1 MQKLLGQVRRCVED
15 YHMIDAG
22 DTVAV
27 GVSGGK
33 DSLVTLTALARLRAF
48 YPIPFT
54 VHAITLETGAPGMS
68 FDAVADLCRQLE
80 VPYTRIQVPVY
91 DIVFNERKEK
101 NPCSLCAKLRRGSLN
116 TALTDLGIRK
126 IALGH
131 HYDDAI
137 ETLLM
142 NLLFEGRIGCFQPVT
157 YLDRTGITQIRPLLY
172 CREEEIRRV
181 SGVEQG
187 DNLFTLNKYQI
198 SSRIYTQLP
207 YIGTVNFERKYPDTF
222 VIHVTASVPVAWIE
236 SGGSR
241 WLMDT
246 DCKLLE
252 SGGAS
257 LTEGKA
263 QVRGLEA
270 VNPSVG
276 SVLTVPPEQ
285 QDKLDQLKGFLA
297 AIQARQM
304 TGSLTSFLDLTSNNE
319 IRFGYGANLTVLFPM
334 NGDFTQKTYY
344 LQQTL
349 WTMDEKGIPRTGTLD
364 LTYDNQ
370 EGHLL
375 PKRWLPEASTAPE
388 LSPPPAAEAGT
399 QGEND
404 ANEKTDAE

>member
-1 MQKLLGQVRRCVED
+1 MAARRNRRGRRRNRGRFSALYKLLSVLIIFAAILMGCVVFFRVSTVE
-15 YHMIDAG
+15 ITG
-22 DTVAV
+22 D
-27 GVSGGK
+27 S
-33 DSLVTLTALARLRAF
+33 
-48 YPIPFT
+48 
-54 VHAITLETGAPGMS
+54 
-68 FDAVADLCRQLE
+68 
-80 VPYTRIQVPVY
+80 PYT
-91 DIVFNERKEK
+91 
-101 NPCSLCAKLRRGSLN
+101 
-116 TALTDLGIRK
+116 
-126 IALGH
+126 
-131 HYDDAI
+131 
-137 ETLLM
+137 
-142 NLLFEGRIGCFQPVT
+142 
-157 YLDRTGITQIRPLLY
+157 
-172 CREEEIRRV
+172 EEEIRRV

-270 VNPSVG
+270 VNPLVG

-319 IRFGYGANLTVLFPM
+319 IRFGYGREPDRSVPNERRFYA
-334 NGDFTQKTYY
+334 
-344 LQQTL
+344 
-349 WTMDEKGIPRTGTLD
+349 ED
-364 LTYDNQ
+364 L
-370 EGHLL
+370 L
-375 PKRWLPEASTAPE
+375 STADP
-388 LSPPPAAEAGT
+388 LDHG
-399 QGEND
+399 
-404 ANEKTDAE
+404 

>member
-1 MQKLLGQVRRCVED
+1 MDKKKILSAVDHTLLSQ
-15 YHMIDAG
+15 
-22 DTVAV
+22 
-27 GVSGGK
+27 
-33 DSLVTLTALARLRAF
+33 TARWEE
-48 YPIPFT
+48 IKK
-54 VHAITLETGAPGMS
+54 ICD
-68 FDAVADLCRQLE
+68 DAVSYGTASVCIPPSYVKRAKEYLGDRMAVCTVIGFPNGYQTE
-80 VPYTRIQVPVY
+80 AVKVFETR
-91 DIVFNERKEK
+91 
-101 NPCSLCAKLRRGSLN
+101 
-116 TALTDLGIRK
+116 
-126 IALGH
+126 
-131 HYDDAI
+131 DAI
-137 ETLLM
+137 ENGADEIDM
-142 NLLFEGRIGCFQPVT
+142 VINLGDVKDGNYQKV
-157 YLDRTGITQIRPLLY
+157 
-172 CREEEIRRV
+172 EEEIRRV

>member
-1 MQKLLGQVRRCVED
+1 MAARRNRRGRRRNRGRFSALYKLLSVLIIFAAILMGCVVFFRVSTVE
-15 YHMIDAG
+15 ITG
-22 DTVAV
+22 D
-27 GVSGGK
+27 SPLYGGG
-33 DSLVTLTALARLRAF
+33 D
-48 YPIPFT
+48 P
-54 VHAITLETGAPGMS
+54 PG
-68 FDAVADLCRQLE
+68 
-80 VPYTRIQVPVY
+80 I
-91 DIVFNERKEK
+91 
-101 NPCSLCAKLRRGSLN
+101 RRG
-116 TALTDLGIRK
+116 A
-126 IALGH
+126 
-131 HYDDAI
+131 
-137 ETLLM
+137 
-142 NLLFEGRIGCFQPVT
+142 
-157 YLDRTGITQIRPLLY
+157 
-172 CREEEIRRV
+172 
-181 SGVEQG
+181 G

-370 EGHLL
+370 GGT
-375 PKRWLPEASTAPE
+375 S
-388 LSPPPAAEAGT
+388 AAEAVAAGGIHCAGAQPAARGGRPET

>member
-1 MQKLLGQVRRCVED
+1 MGCVVFFRVNTVE
-15 YHMIDAG
+15 ITG
-22 DTVAV
+22 D
-27 GVSGGK
+27 S
-33 DSLVTLTALARLRAF
+33 
-48 YPIPFT
+48 
-54 VHAITLETGAPGMS
+54 
-68 FDAVADLCRQLE
+68 
-80 VPYTRIQVPVY
+80 PYT
-91 DIVFNERKEK
+91 
-101 NPCSLCAKLRRGSLN
+101 
-116 TALTDLGIRK
+116 
-126 IALGH
+126 
-131 HYDDAI
+131 
-137 ETLLM
+137 
-142 NLLFEGRIGCFQPVT
+142 
-157 YLDRTGITQIRPLLY
+157 
-172 CREEEIRRV
+172 EEEIRRV

-375 PKRWLPEASTAPE
+375 PKRWLPEASAAPE